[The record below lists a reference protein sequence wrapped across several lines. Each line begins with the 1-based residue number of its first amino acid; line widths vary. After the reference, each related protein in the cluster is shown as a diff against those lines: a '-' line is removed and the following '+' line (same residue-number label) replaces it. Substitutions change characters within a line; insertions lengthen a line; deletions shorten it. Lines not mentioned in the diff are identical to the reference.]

1 MIKCYESNEMLVCLS
16 WKLIFLVTIHI
27 SWRLSV
33 YEVCLNVMII
43 VVFSEVKLTPQDID
57 RIVQTLKNFSGTN
70 EEKDVL
76 EDIDWVEG
84 KRQSANSTV
93 LL

>member
-1 MIKCYESNEMLVCLS
+1 
-16 WKLIFLVTIHI
+16 
-27 SWRLSV
+27 
-33 YEVCLNVMII
+33 MII

-57 RIVQTLKNFSGTN
+57 RIVQTLKNFSGAN

-84 KRQSANSTV
+84 KRHLVYSPA
-93 LL
+93 

>member
-1 MIKCYESNEMLVCLS
+1 MKIDKMQQILQNIGLPNLCGLLLFVFHVGINA
-16 WKLIFLVTIHI
+16 
-27 SWRLSV
+27 
-33 YEVCLNVMII
+33 MII
-43 VVFSEVKLTPQDID
+43 FVFSEVKLTPQDID

-84 KRQSANSTV
+84 KRHSV
-93 LL
+93 Y